1 LKEKALSLRAAILVL
16 PSQKA
21 KSESPPT
28 ARYQPALRHC
38 LRMLSISCWAS
49 SLSFLFKLLAK
60 RNRFPGGLVRFGTL
74 FEALEIDLF
83 KDRRSLRRLGLLNGR
98 SKRNLAQ

>member
-1 LKEKALSLRAAILVL
+1 V

-21 KSESPPT
+21 KSESHRPV
-28 ARYQPALRHC
+28 
-38 LRMLSISCWAS
+38 SAS
-49 SLSFLFKLLAK
+49 SAALLVDVVYQFLGFFFKLLAK
-60 RNRFPGGLVRFGTL
+60 RNRFLGGLVRFGTL